1 MVCGQLLTV
10 LIFFACNLMN
20 IVSICAKLQTHT
32 CMKNQHSIRP
42 AAKNSFF
49 SHITCTEGYPPYY
62 YRNNLPNMIFLA

>member
-1 MVCGQLLTV
+1 MVCGQLLTI
-10 LIFFACNLMN
+10 LIFLACNLMCK
-20 IVSICAKLQTHT
+20 ITDPH
-32 CMKNQHSIRP
+32 MKNQHSIRP